1 MVDVEFRVVS
11 DRRDGL
17 LLALGQVVI
26 ANGFTLLRQR
36 MLNSEEGVVLVMI
49 VRGPAEALLMLE
61 ERLGTHHMVQ
71 SFEASPY
78 EPAASVA
85 PTPAPIARNGAPTQA
100 PTHPPAASA
109 PAPAAFASAP
119 AAAPAA
125 HATAAPIDT
134 QRVETLL
141 PQLARNYP
149 NILLQL
155 VALERELPPAQ
166 REATLRY
173 IGQRVGAW
181 VYKRDFALGG
191 QLPLADSVRRIA
203 LPAMRQLVQA
213 ELQDDVLR
221 VRNSPFCHRGET
233 GECCHFLRGM
243 LGGLLE
249 GQHGADGVRVVE
261 SQCRNTGAESCRFEF
276 EA

>member
-1 MVDVEFRVVS
+1 M
-11 DRRDGL
+11 
-17 LLALGQVVI
+17 
-26 ANGFTLLRQR
+26 
-36 MLNSEEGVVLVMI
+36 
-49 VRGPAEALLMLE
+49 
-61 ERLGTHHMVQ
+61 
-71 SFEASPY
+71 
-78 EPAASVA
+78 
-85 PTPAPIARNGAPTQA
+85 
-100 PTHPPAASA
+100 
-109 PAPAAFASAP
+109 
-119 AAAPAA
+119 
-125 HATAAPIDT
+125 
-134 QRVETLL
+134 ETLL

-213 ELQDDVLR
+213 ELHEDVLK
-221 VRNSPFCHRGET
+221 VRNSPFCHRGES

-249 GQHGADGVRVVE
+249 GQHGAHVHVVE
-261 SQCRNTGAESCRFEF
+261 SQCRNTGAETCRFEF
-276 EA
+276 ES

>member
-36 MLNSEEGVVLVMI
+36 MLNSEEGVVLVMV

-78 EPAASVA
+78 EPAPAAA
-85 PTPAPIARNGAPTQA
+85 PTPAPAARNGAPTQA
-100 PTHPPAASA
+100 PAH
-109 PAPAAFASAP
+109 AP
-119 AAAPAA
+119 AAAPPPAA
-125 HATAAPIDT
+125 ASAAAPVAQASTAPIDT

-155 VALERELPPAQ
+155 VALERELPPTQ

-191 QLPLADSVRRIA
+191 QLPLPDSVRRIA

-213 ELQDDVLR
+213 ELHEDVLK

-243 LGGLLE
+243 LAGLLE
-249 GQHGADGVRVVE
+249 GQHGADGVRVIE

>member
-36 MLNSEEGVVLVMI
+36 MLNSEEGVVLVMV
-49 VRGPAEALLMLE
+49 VRGPAESLLLLE
-61 ERLGTHHMVQ
+61 EKIGTHHLVQ

-78 EPAASVA
+78 EAAPSAA
-85 PTPAPIARNGAPTQA
+85 P
-100 PTHPPAASA
+100 
-109 PAPAAFASAP
+109 P
-119 AAAPAA
+119 AAAPVARAA
-125 HATAAPIDT
+125 GNGNGYVTHAAPPTAAAPTAAAPGHAAAPIDT

-221 VRNSPFCHRGET
+221 VRNSPFCHRGES

-249 GQHGADGVRVVE
+249 GPHGGSLRVIE

-276 EA
+276 EG

>member
-36 MLNSEEGVVLVMI
+36 MLNSEEGVVLVMV
-49 VRGPAEALLMLE
+49 VRGPAESLLMLE
-61 ERLGTHHMVQ
+61 EKLGTHHLVQ

-78 EPAASVA
+78 EAAPSAPAAAAA
-85 PTPAPIARNGAPTQA
+85 PRAAGNGNG
-100 PTHPPAASA
+100 HAASA
-109 PAPAAFASAP
+109 PAAGASAP
-119 AAAPAA
+119 SASAAGGAAAG
-125 HATAAPIDT
+125 HAAAPIDT

-155 VALERELPPAQ
+155 VALERELPPPQ

-213 ELQDDVLR
+213 ELHDDVLR
-221 VRNSPFCHRGET
+221 VRNSPFCHRGES

-249 GQHGADGVRVVE
+249 GQHGVHVHVIE
-261 SQCRNTGAESCRFEF
+261 SQCRNTGAEACRFEF
-276 EA
+276 ES

>member
-36 MLNSEEGVVLVMI
+36 MLNSEEGVVLVMV

-61 ERLGTHHMVQ
+61 ERLGTHHLVQ

-78 EPAASVA
+78 EPASA
-85 PTPAPIARNGAPTQA
+85 
-100 PTHPPAASA
+100 A
-109 PAPAAFASAP
+109 PAPAMAERNGASTHAP
-119 AAAPAA
+119 AAVAPSAHTAAPVTYAAAPA
-125 HATAAPIDT
+125 ATAAPIDT

-155 VALERELPPAQ
+155 VALERELPPTQ

-213 ELQDDVLR
+213 ELHEDVLK

>member
-36 MLNSEEGVVLVMI
+36 MLNSDEGVVLVMV
-49 VRGPAEALLMLE
+49 VRGPADALLMLE
-61 ERLGTHHMVQ
+61 EKLGTHHLVQ

-78 EPAASVA
+78 EPA
-85 PTPAPIARNGAPTQA
+85 P
-100 PTHPPAASA
+100 
-109 PAPAAFASAP
+109 SAP
-119 AAAPAA
+119 AAAPAPVA
-125 HATAAPIDT
+125 RNNGNGYAGQTSAAAAPVAQAGSAAGHAAAPIDT

-213 ELQDDVLR
+213 ELHDDVLR
-221 VRNSPFCHRGET
+221 VRNSPFCHRGES

-249 GQHGADGVRVVE
+249 GQHGTHVHVVE
-261 SQCRNTGAESCRFEF
+261 SQCRNTGAETCRFEF
-276 EA
+276 ES

>member
-11 DRRDGL
+11 ERRDGL

-36 MLNSEEGVVLVMI
+36 MLNSDEGVVLVMV
-49 VRGPAEALLMLE
+49 VRGPADQLLVLE
-61 ERLGTHHMVQ
+61 EKLGTHHLVQ

-78 EPAASVA
+78 EGGTASPPPAVRANGAGNGHAPAAS
-85 PTPAPIARNGAPTQA
+85 P
-100 PTHPPAASA
+100 PPAASA
-109 PAPAAFASAP
+109 PPLAPTP
-119 AAAPAA
+119 AAAS
-125 HATAAPIDT
+125 AAPIDV

-221 VRNSPFCHRGET
+221 VRNSPFCHRGEH

-249 GQHGADGVRVVE
+249 GQHGGNVLVVE
-261 SQCRNTGAESCRFEF
+261 SQCRNTGAETCRFEF

>member
-49 VRGPAEALLMLE
+49 VRGPAESLLMLE
-61 ERLGTHHMVQ
+61 EKLGTHHLVQ

-78 EPAASVA
+78 EPA
-85 PTPAPIARNGAPTQA
+85 P
-100 PTHPPAASA
+100 SA
-109 PAPAAFASAP
+109 PAPAPAPRAASSGNTAAAVASAGGGTGG
-119 AAAPAA
+119 AAAG
-125 HATAAPIDT
+125 HATAPIDT

-155 VALERELPPAQ
+155 VALERELPPPQ

-213 ELQDDVLR
+213 ELHDDVLR
-221 VRNSPFCHRGET
+221 VRNSPFCHRGES

-249 GQHGADGVRVVE
+249 GQHGVHVHVIE
-261 SQCRNTGAESCRFEF
+261 SQCRNTGAEACRFEF
-276 EA
+276 ES

>member
-36 MLNSEEGVVLVMI
+36 MLNSEEGVVLSMV
-49 VRGPAEALLMLE
+49 VRGPAESLLVLE
-61 ERLGTHHMVQ
+61 ERLGTHHLVQ
-71 SFEASPY
+71 SFEASAY
-78 EPAASVA
+78 EGGNGAAA
-85 PTPAPIARNGAPTQA
+85 APAPVRSNG
-100 PTHPPAASA
+100 AASA
-109 PAPAAFASAP
+109 PNIPPP
-119 AAAPAA
+119 AAAPATA
-125 HATAAPIDT
+125 AAPAQATAAPIDT

-155 VALERELPPAQ
+155 VALERELPPSQ

-181 VYKRDFALGG
+181 VYKRDYALGG
-191 QLPLADSVRRIA
+191 QLPLHDSVRRIA

-213 ELQDDVLR
+213 ELQDDALR
-221 VRNSPFCHRGET
+221 IRNSPFCHRGES

-261 SQCRNTGAESCRFEF
+261 SQCRNTGAEACRFEF
-276 EA
+276 QA

>member
-36 MLNSEEGVVLVMI
+36 MLNSEEGVVLSMV
-49 VRGPAEALLMLE
+49 VRGPAESLLMLE
-61 ERLGTHHMVQ
+61 ERLGTHHLVQ

-78 EPAASVA
+78 EGASAAPA
-85 PTPAPIARNGAPTQA
+85 PTPVPRNNGSATAPTSV
-100 PTHPPAASA
+100 PPSAA
-109 PAPAAFASAP
+109 PAPAASPSSAP
-119 AAAPAA
+119 
-125 HATAAPIDT
+125 PIDT

-213 ELQDDVLR
+213 ELHDDILKI
-221 VRNSPFCHRGET
+221 RNSPFCHRGDS

-249 GQHGADGVRVVE
+249 GQHGADGVRVIE
-261 SQCRNTGAESCRFEF
+261 SQCRNTGAEACRFEF

>member
-36 MLNSEEGVVLVMI
+36 MLNSEEGVVLVMV

-61 ERLGTHHMVQ
+61 ERLGTHHLVQ

-78 EPAASVA
+78 EPAPTAA
-85 PTPAPIARNGAPTQA
+85 PTPAPAARNGAS
-100 PTHPPAASA
+100 TH
-109 PAPAAFASAP
+109 APAATAAP
-119 AAAPAA
+119 TAHVAAPA
-125 HATAAPIDT
+125 HTAAPIDT

-155 VALERELPPAQ
+155 VALERELPPTQ

-213 ELQDDVLR
+213 ELHDDVLK

>member
-11 DRRDGL
+11 ERRDGL

-36 MLNSEEGVVLVMI
+36 MLNSDEGVVLVMV
-49 VRGPAEALLMLE
+49 VRGPADQLLVLE
-61 ERLGTHHMVQ
+61 EKLGTHHLVQ

-78 EPAASVA
+78 EGAS
-85 PTPAPIARNGAPTQA
+85 
-100 PTHPPAASA
+100 SA
-109 PAPAAFASAP
+109 PAQPAARAAGNGNGHAPAPPPSAP
-119 AAAPAA
+119 PVAAAPSGPAS
-125 HATAAPIDT
+125 AAPIDM

-213 ELQDDVLR
+213 ELHDDVLR
-221 VRNSPFCHRGET
+221 VRNSPFCHRGEH

-249 GQHGADGVRVVE
+249 GQHGGNVRVIE
-261 SQCRNTGAESCRFEF
+261 SQCRNTGAETCRFEF

>member
-36 MLNSEEGVVLVMI
+36 MLNSEEGVVLVMV

-61 ERLGTHHMVQ
+61 ERLGTHHLVQ

-78 EPAASVA
+78 EPAPAA
-85 PTPAPIARNGAPTQA
+85 APAPAPAARNGAPTHA
-100 PTHPPAASA
+100 PAAAAPSANPAAPASYA
-109 PAPAAFASAP
+109 PAPA
-119 AAAPAA
+119 
-125 HATAAPIDT
+125 ATAAPIDT

-155 VALERELPPAQ
+155 VALERELPPTQ

-213 ELQDDVLR
+213 ELHDDVLK

>member
-36 MLNSEEGVVLVMI
+36 MLNSEEGVVLVMV

-61 ERLGTHHMVQ
+61 ERLGTHHLVQ

-78 EPAASVA
+78 EPAPAA
-85 PTPAPIARNGAPTQA
+85 APAPAPAPAARNGAPT
-100 PTHPPAASA
+100 HA
-109 PAPAAFASAP
+109 PAPAVAP
-119 AAAPAA
+119 PAHVAAPA
-125 HATAAPIDT
+125 HTAAPIDI

-155 VALERELPPAQ
+155 VALERELPPTQ

-213 ELQDDVLR
+213 ELHEDVLK

>member
-36 MLNSEEGVVLVMI
+36 MLNSEEGVVLSMV
-49 VRGPAEALLMLE
+49 VRGPSESLLMLE
-61 ERLGTHHMVQ
+61 ERLGTHHLVQ

-78 EPAASVA
+78 EGSSPAPA
-85 PTPAPIARNGAPTQA
+85 PTPVPRHNGSATAPTSV
-100 PTHPPAASA
+100 PASAA
-109 PAPAAFASAP
+109 PAPAASPSSAP
-119 AAAPAA
+119 
-125 HATAAPIDT
+125 PIDT

-213 ELQDDVLR
+213 ELHDDILKI
-221 VRNSPFCHRGET
+221 RNSPFCHRGDS

-261 SQCRNTGAESCRFEF
+261 SQCRNTGAEACRFEF

>member
-36 MLNSEEGVVLVMI
+36 MLNSEEGVVLVMV

-61 ERLGTHHMVQ
+61 EKLGTHHLVQ

-78 EPAASVA
+78 EAAQSAPPA
-85 PTPAPIARNGAPTQA
+85 PTLVRTNGNG
-100 PTHPPAASA
+100 HP
-109 PAPAAFASAP
+109 P

-125 HATAAPIDT
+125 PMASAGTTSGHTAAPIDT

-221 VRNSPFCHRGET
+221 VRNSPFCHRGES

-249 GQHGADGVRVVE
+249 GQHGTHVHVVE
-261 SQCRNTGAESCRFEF
+261 SQCRNTGADTCRFEF
-276 EA
+276 ES

>member
-11 DRRDGL
+11 ERRDGL

-36 MLNSEEGVVLVMI
+36 MLNSDEGVVLVMV
-49 VRGPAEALLMLE
+49 VRGPPDQLLVLE
-61 ERLGTHHMVQ
+61 EKLGTHHLVQ

-78 EPAASVA
+78 EGGGAPPPQPAVRANGAGNGNGHPAPTAPAPVASAPPLA
-85 PTPAPIARNGAPTQA
+85 PTPA
-100 PTHPPAASA
+100 AAS
-109 PAPAAFASAP
+109 
-119 AAAPAA
+119 
-125 HATAAPIDT
+125 AAPIDV

-221 VRNSPFCHRGET
+221 VRNSPFCHRGEH

-249 GQHGADGVRVVE
+249 GQHGGQMRVVE
-261 SQCRNTGAESCRFEF
+261 SQCRNTGAETCRFEF

>member
-36 MLNSEEGVVLVMI
+36 MLNSAEGVVLVMV
-49 VRGPAEALLMLE
+49 VRGPAESLLMLE
-61 ERLGTHHMVQ
+61 EKLGTHHLVQ

-78 EPAASVA
+78 E
-85 PTPAPIARNGAPTQA
+85 GAP
-100 PTHPPAASA
+100 SA
-109 PAPAAFASAP
+109 PAPAPVAARPAASPLAAP
-119 AAAPAA
+119 AAGNAAAPAVQ
-125 HATAAPIDT
+125 TAAPIDT

-191 QLPLADSVRRIA
+191 QLPLADSIRRIA

-213 ELQDDVLR
+213 ELQDDALKI
-221 VRNSPFCHRGET
+221 RNSPFCHRGEA

-249 GQHGADGVRVVE
+249 GQHGTEGVRVVE
-261 SQCRNTGAESCRFEF
+261 SQCRNTGAEVCRFDF
-276 EA
+276 HS

>member
-11 DRRDGL
+11 ERRDGL

-36 MLNSEEGVVLVMI
+36 MLNSDEGVVLVMV
-49 VRGPAEALLMLE
+49 VRGPADQLLVLE
-61 ERLGTHHMVQ
+61 EKLGTHHLVQ

-78 EPAASVA
+78 EGGSA
-85 PTPAPIARNGAPTQA
+85 PPPPVRANGAGNGNGNGHATASP
-100 PTHPPAASA
+100 PPAASTPPLA
-109 PAPAAFASAP
+109 PTP
-119 AAAPAA
+119 
-125 HATAAPIDT
+125 ATAAPIDV

-221 VRNSPFCHRGET
+221 VRNSPFCHRGEH

-249 GQHGADGVRVVE
+249 GQHGGNVRVVE
-261 SQCRNTGAESCRFEF
+261 SQCRNTGAETCRFEF